1 MQDIHSAHP
10 DKNESPPL
18 RGFAVQ
24 NIQENI
30 GRIKSLLLDLND
42 LRAGLRPQVSRLE
55 TTLAGGIFLWDHIND
70 SLINDLA
77 KVAALEKEI
86 LEKYQE
92 LKFGD
97 PPENIAT
104 MAETLEKQEKLIAQK
119 AAYMD
124 AVNFFMTLRAEDP
137 ATEACLNQHKEQLA
151 LYDFSQISFEE
162 CENALEKYILLKKA
176 LEEPDPKAKFS
187 LLMQM
192 NGLFELQ
199 IIYDININGIISI
212 APASSEAAAM
222 EETVVAASFASDPQP
237 QTGLSP
243 NPDMPATP
251 DFGTGFDTQATPDSG
266 SGPDSVTQA
275 TQTPPH
281 SGSVTQATQT
291 PPDSDLDSDSGAQAR
306 SDTAPDI
313 QVSSSPDF
321 AGQPS
326 PDSASSP
333 LPYPVSPDAGAAASG
348 SSLDAEDED
357 EEVTW
362 ESLGIQDVDTI
373 TIHMDDSQLT
383 CQESAKTKKFG
394 VKNFK
399 SDLFK
404 IGNPAAKLVLAS
416 ARKYNGVTAEL
427 LFTVYGGK
435 KSFYTSACDRLTQ
448 MGYLKKYNLL
458 GHGHFFVLSSKG
470 FRIFKTKESASFLG
484 CRQIPENPD
493 YQFIEDN
500 SNSAMVRIMLFR
512 TFSLLRVLDPDY
524 HFGSFATY
532 LGTDGYVIR
541 FAHVFPE
548 ESVVGFVCLISDC
561 VEEFDS
567 LKAAFQD
574 NIEKLDIIAVT
585 GLNRNHAKALS
596 SWLYTS
602 FSHELSE
609 KRLWYLDYDTE
620 TFYNYD
626 DDSVISFETSDEAE
640 ESDDPKSPENGG
652 ADAASAL
659 ASPTAATA
667 EVTCA
672 VPGDANV
679 PGSADTLS
687 AADLGALDNC
697 GAVDLG
703 APGTLSPTDPG
714 APDSPN
720 AASPDSP
727 DTSHTADP
735 STVNPSTLNTR
746 GPTAEAAANP
756 STAAPNTP
764 VTANPGTL
772 DTPAAANPGT
782 LDGPAAAPSGA
793 PDALNALNTAPADSA
808 PGKVLTDSQRA
819 HFRDMIFQ
827 MLSEGRH
834 YCAAAYLRSLS
845 EKYPDYVLPYTQ
857 LAYALNDPLAQCS
870 YSSHRIFQIYYGKS
884 GPDNDYYLLSA
895 VLRNYFLD
903 HTSYDYT
910 LQQLQGS
917 IASVGLLEDNPC
929 LNQILYTL
937 QTFKSTYHRGMDF
950 YADYRQ
956 KKREA
961 FEKNLASVLSEAAE
975 LYDNNTGGIIKE
987 NASHRRVLETKKLIF
1002 AKDSDLVVCLEA
1014 VKDDNRDYLSI
1025 IKDFLTA
1032 NYIKDGADVTAD
1044 NIDPSKI
1051 DRVLDT
1057 NWELAAGNMRLVKR
1071 SSDLMSSLRM
1081 NLFKLVKKVVVV
1093 LCNYVS
1099 ALEDNSIDE
1108 NDPAFISYRRTR
1120 DKLLKNIRDA
1130 VSHFKKNPPSSA
1142 KDRAGQAVLGAALT
1156 ELAARLEG
1164 TYDEDSSQ
1172 YFYLGFLK
1180 NDKVLLDDDYL
1191 PVLDDVN
1198 EIPELSVLSRIEDH
1212 FSSPERDL
1220 ESRLVEIFK
1229 GGDDYGSAALILQVL
1244 RKYPGT
1250 VKNREL
1256 LDSSIENALLYP
1268 RKDMENKRR
1277 EFIEDLELAQ
1287 SYGQIDNTTEDRKE
1301 ALIQIM
1307 NFWYEWAMETDNYG
1321 FFYKILASIR
1331 KKIKNDAQVRGVD
1344 LMASLSSYQ
1353 KENPGWADSD
1363 LVSDAVAQIR
1373 SRIDSQNYA
1382 AAEDLLNRLIANDLD
1397 SDFNFIQHDYLD
1409 EFLREYALNSSQA
1422 GTARATLQSRLLKG
1436 HNKDARGAGRLV
1448 ENWPKGSGTPAL
1460 KIQNLLMAL
1469 GFAVENVTVHAP
1481 IQGKDHYQVT
1491 LKRPVNGRKS
1501 NYKHPISV
1509 FGSEAEE
1516 KGFRVVNIFGKMD
1529 AGRLI
1534 DTFKEIGTA
1543 KNTLILLDH
1552 TLTLPDRRELARKT
1566 KTEFSA
1572 KTFLVIDRVVLVYL
1586 ANHYSETA
1594 VNRMLMAVTIPFAA
1608 CQPYVP
1614 DSAKIMP
1621 PEIFMGRKH
1630 ELEKIE
1636 SASGVNIVYG
1646 GRQLGKS
1653 ALLRMACSDINMDEN
1668 GDRAILV
1675 DLKGLDYRAA
1685 ARKISGAL
1693 YDEGILKT
1701 EHITEDW
1708 DELSRDVKNR
1718 LRDTSGPDHIP
1729 YLLLLM
1735 DEADVFIE
1743 SCEAVDYRPFDSLKD
1758 IQSVGAGR
1766 FKFVVAGLRNIVR
1779 FKKNT
1784 ALSNNRVLTHLSS
1797 LTVTPFK
1804 STEARE
1810 LLEIP
1815 LFYLGFRFP
1824 DDSKTQMLIST
1835 IFGTTN
1841 YFPGLLQLYCAKLV
1855 EAMRRDYAGYSETET
1870 PPYIV
1875 REEHIKKAL
1884 SDKTLEE
1891 QIREKF
1897 FITLKYGDDDY
1908 YYLIALLTAYNYHN
1922 NKGQNGCGAADIL
1935 STADGYGIT
1944 RISSLTKEKVAALME
1959 EMRELN
1965 VLQYAG
1971 DGRYRFARHNFCQMM
1986 GSMQKI
1992 DDEILDYADR

>member
-1 MQDIHSAHP
+1 MQDIHPVHP

-18 RGFAVQ
+18 RGCAVQ

-30 GRIKSLLLDLND
+30 GRIKSLLLDLNG
-42 LRAGLRPQVSRLE
+42 LRAGVRPQVSRLE
-55 TTLAGGIFLWDHIND
+55 TALAGGIFLWDHIND
-70 SLINDLA
+70 SLIDDLA
-77 KVAALEKEI
+77 KIAALEKEI
-86 LEKYQE
+86 LEKYQK

-97 PPENIAT
+97 PPENIAA
-104 MAETLEKQEKLIAQK
+104 MAETLEKQEKLIARK

-162 CENALEKYILLKKA
+162 CENALGKYILLKKA

-187 LLMQM
+187 FLMQM

-212 APASSEAAAM
+212 APVSSESVAR
-222 EETVVAASFASDPQP
+222 EETVAAASLASDPQP

-243 NPDMPATP
+243 NPDML
-251 DFGTGFDTQATPDSG
+251 
-266 SGPDSVTQA
+266 
-275 TQTPPH
+275 
-281 SGSVTQATQT
+281 T
-291 PPDSDLDSDSGAQAR
+291 PPDSDLDSAPGAQSR
-306 SDTAPDI
+306 SDSASDSHTSP
-313 QVSSSPDF
+313 SPDF

-326 PDSASSP
+326 QDSASTP
-333 LPYPVSPDAGAAASG
+333 GLHPVSPDADDTPASG
-348 SSLDAEDED
+348 SSDPEDED

-362 ESLGIQDVDTI
+362 ESLGIRDVDAVTV
-373 TIHMDDSQLT
+373 HLDDSQLT

-458 GHGHFFVLSSKG
+458 GHGQFFVLSSKG

-532 LGTDGYVIR
+532 LGTDGYVVR

-585 GLNRNHAKALS
+585 GLNRNHAKALA

-602 FSHELSE
+602 FSHKLSQ

-640 ESDDPKSPENGG
+640 ESDDLESPENGG

-667 EVTCA
+667 EEACA
-672 VPGDANV
+672 VPGDANA

-687 AADLGALDNC
+687 AADLGASDTR
-697 GAVDLG
+697 GAVNLG
-703 APGTLSPTDPG
+703 APGTLSPTNPG
-714 APDSPN
+714 TSDSPNAANPGSPDAHTAASPDAPDSHTAASPDAPDSHTAASPDAPDALTAVSPDSPDSHTDASPDSPDTPT

-727 DTSHTADP
+727 DSIHTADP
-735 STVNPSTLNTR
+735 GTVNPSTLNTR
-746 GPTAEAAANP
+746 GPTAEGAANP
-756 STAAPNTP
+756 STADP
-764 VTANPGTL
+764 
-772 DTPAAANPGT
+772 DIPATANPGT
-782 LDGPAAAPSGA
+782 LDGPTAAPPGA
-793 PDALNALNTAPADSA
+793 PDSLNALNTAPADPAS
-808 PGKVLTDSQRA
+808 GKVLTDSQRA

-827 MLSEGRH
+827 MLSDGRH

-884 GPDNDYYLLSA
+884 GADNDYYLLSA

-917 IASVGLLEDNPC
+917 IASVGLLEDSPC

-975 LYDNNTGGIIKE
+975 LYDNNAGGIIKE

-1051 DRVLDT
+1051 DHVLDT
-1057 NWELAAGNMRLVKR
+1057 NWDLAAANMRLVKR

-1081 NLFKLVKKVVVV
+1081 NLFKLVKKVVVI

-1120 DKLLKNIRDA
+1120 DNLLKNIRDA
-1130 VSHFKKNPPSSA
+1130 VSQFKKNPPSSA
-1142 KDRAGQAVLGAALT
+1142 KDRAGQAVLGATLT

-1220 ESRLVEIFK
+1220 ESRLTEIFK

-1277 EFIEDLELAQ
+1277 GFIEDLELAQ

-1331 KKIKNDAQVRGVD
+1331 KKIKDDAQVRGVD

-1382 AAEDLLNRLIANDLD
+1382 AAEDLLNRLMANDLE

-1501 NYKHPISV
+1501 NYKHPVSV

-1529 AGRLI
+1529 AGRL
-1534 DTFKEIGTA
+1534 
-1543 KNTLILLDH
+1543 
-1552 TLTLPDRRELARKT
+1552 
-1566 KTEFSA
+1566 
-1572 KTFLVIDRVVLVYL
+1572 
-1586 ANHYSETA
+1586 
-1594 VNRMLMAVTIPFAA
+1594 
-1608 CQPYVP
+1608 
-1614 DSAKIMP
+1614 
-1621 PEIFMGRKH
+1621 
-1630 ELEKIE
+1630 
-1636 SASGVNIVYG
+1636 
-1646 GRQLGKS
+1646 
-1653 ALLRMACSDINMDEN
+1653 
-1668 GDRAILV
+1668 
-1675 DLKGLDYRAA
+1675 DLHG
-1685 ARKISGAL
+1685 
-1693 YDEGILKT
+1693 
-1701 EHITEDW
+1701 
-1708 DELSRDVKNR
+1708 
-1718 LRDTSGPDHIP
+1718 
-1729 YLLLLM
+1729 
-1735 DEADVFIE
+1735 
-1743 SCEAVDYRPFDSLKD
+1743 
-1758 IQSVGAGR
+1758 Q
-1766 FKFVVAGLRNIVR
+1766 RN
-1779 FKKNT
+1779 
-1784 ALSNNRVLTHLSS
+1784 
-1797 LTVTPFK
+1797 
-1804 STEARE
+1804 
-1810 LLEIP
+1810 
-1815 LFYLGFRFP
+1815 
-1824 DDSKTQMLIST
+1824 
-1835 IFGTTN
+1835 
-1841 YFPGLLQLYCAKLV
+1841 
-1855 EAMRRDYAGYSETET
+1855 
-1870 PPYIV
+1870 
-1875 REEHIKKAL
+1875 
-1884 SDKTLEE
+1884 
-1891 QIREKF
+1891 
-1897 FITLKYGDDDY
+1897 
-1908 YYLIALLTAYNYHN
+1908 
-1922 NKGQNGCGAADIL
+1922 
-1935 STADGYGIT
+1935 
-1944 RISSLTKEKVAALME
+1944 
-1959 EMRELN
+1959 
-1965 VLQYAG
+1965 
-1971 DGRYRFARHNFCQMM
+1971 
-1986 GSMQKI
+1986 
-1992 DDEILDYADR
+1992 

>member
-1 MQDIHSAHP
+1 MQDFHSAHP
-10 DKNESPPL
+10 DKNEGPPL
-18 RGFAVQ
+18 RGFAIQ

-30 GRIKSLLLDLND
+30 GYIKSLLLDLNG
-42 LRAGLRPQVSRLE
+42 LCAGLRPQVSQLE
-55 TTLAGGIFLWDHIND
+55 TALAGGIFLWDHIND

-97 PPENIAT
+97 PPENIAA
-104 MAETLEKQEKLIAQK
+104 MAETLEKQEKLIVQK

-124 AVNFFMTLRAEDP
+124 AVNFFMTLCAEDP

-162 CENALEKYILLKKA
+162 CENALGKYILLKKA
-176 LEEPDPKAKFS
+176 LEEPDPKVKFS

-212 APASSEAAAM
+212 APASSEVAAR

-243 NPDMPATP
+243 NPDML
-251 DFGTGFDTQATPDSG
+251 
-266 SGPDSVTQA
+266 
-275 TQTPPH
+275 
-281 SGSVTQATQT
+281 T
-291 PPDSDLDSDSGAQAR
+291 PPDSDSNLDSDSGAQAQ
-306 SDTAPDI
+306 SDSAPDI
-313 QVSSSPDF
+313 HTS
-321 AGQPS
+321 
-326 PDSASSP
+326 
-333 LPYPVSPDAGAAASG
+333 LHPVSPDTDAAPSS

-357 EEVTW
+357 KEVTW
-362 ESLGIQDVDTI
+362 ESLGIQDVDTVTVHI
-373 TIHMDDSQLT
+373 DDSQLT

-399 SDLFK
+399 SDLHK
-404 IGNPAAKLVLAS
+404 IGNPAARLVLAS

-427 LFTVYGGK
+427 LLTVYGGK
-435 KSFYTSACDRLTQ
+435 KSFYTSACDRLSQ

-458 GHGHFFVLSSKG
+458 GHGQFFVLSSKG

-524 HFGSFATY
+524 HFDSFATY
-532 LGTDGYVIR
+532 LGTDGYVVR

-561 VEEFDS
+561 AEEFDS

-585 GLNRNHAKALS
+585 GLNRNHAKALA

-602 FSHELSE
+602 FSHELFE

-626 DDSVISFETSDEAE
+626 DDSVISFETSDETE
-640 ESDDPKSPENGG
+640 ESDDP
-652 ADAASAL
+652 AASDP
-659 ASPTAATA
+659 ASRIAATA
-667 EVTCA
+667 EET
-672 VPGDANV
+672 
-679 PGSADTLS
+679 S
-687 AADLGALDNC
+687 
-697 GAVDLG
+697 AVDPG
-703 APGTLSPTDPG
+703 VPDTPDPTDPGTLSPTDPG
-714 APDSPN
+714 ALDTPS

-746 GPTAEAAANP
+746 GPTSEGTANP
-756 STAAPNTP
+756 STADP
-764 VTANPGTL
+764 
-772 DTPAAANPGT
+772 DTPATANPGT
-782 LDGPAAAPSGA
+782 LDGPTAAPPGA

-808 PGKVLTDSQRA
+808 PGKVLTDSRRT
-819 HFRDMIFQ
+819 HFRDMISQ

-845 EKYPDYVLPYTQ
+845 EKYPDYILPYTQ
-857 LAYALNDPLAQCS
+857 LAYALNDPLARCG

-917 IASVGLLEDNPC
+917 MASVGLLEDNPC

-961 FEKNLASVLSEAAE
+961 FENNLASVLSEAAE

-1051 DRVLDT
+1051 DHVLDA
-1057 NWELAAGNMRLVKR
+1057 NWDLAAGNMRLVKR

-1108 NDPAFISYRRTR
+1108 NDPAFISYRRT
-1120 DKLLKNIRDA
+1120 KGMLLKNIRNA
-1130 VSHFKKNPPSSA
+1130 VSHFKKSPPSSD
-1142 KDRAGQAVLGAALT
+1142 KDRAGQAVLGAALA

-1198 EIPELSVLSRIEDH
+1198 EIPELSILSRIEEH

-1220 ESRLVEIFK
+1220 ESRLMEIFK

-1277 EFIEDLELAQ
+1277 GFIEDLELAQ

-1331 KKIKNDAQVRGVD
+1331 KKIKDDAQVRGVD

-1363 LVSDAVAQIR
+1363 LVSDAVTQIR

-1448 ENWPKGSGTPAL
+1448 ENWPKGNGTSSL

-1469 GFAVENVTVHAP
+1469 GFAVENVTMHDA

-1594 VNRMLMAVTIPFAA
+1594 VNRMLMAVTSPFAA
-1608 CQPYVP
+1608 CQPYVS

-1668 GDRAILV
+1668 GDRSILV

-1708 DELSRDVKNR
+1708 DVLSRDVKNR

-1810 LLEIP
+1810 LLEVP

-1855 EAMRRDYAGYSETET
+1855 EAMKRDYAGYSETET

-1944 RISSLTKEKVAALME
+1944 RISSLTKEKVGALME

-1986 GSMQKI
+1986 GSVQEI
-1992 DDEILDYADR
+1992 DDEILDYAIRQED